1 MPLDPV
7 ISYVVSWKL
16 GVAFCLALAAIG
28 CDSRRDPAPQS
39 QTLRPVSLPD
49 LSQMDKV
56 VQQQIGDSYR
66 TLTSLIDN
74 RATPPADLA
83 RAHGETGKLLMAA
96 EYFEAAEPFF
106 LHAQALDP
114 SEIRWPY
121 YLGHIYVARAKPA
134 RAIASFERVLDL
146 RPDDVATL
154 VWLGDVHVDE
164 GRPELAEPLFTRA
177 LSNQPRTVSALF
189 GLGQVALA
197 RHEYSRAVAQFERVL
212 ATDPRASIAHYP
224 LALAYRGL
232 GDTARA
238 EAHLGQHGSVEVGP
252 PDPLMV
258 ELRGLMQGAVAEENR
273 GIRALESGDFKT
285 AADHFRKGVELAPDN
300 PSVRHKLA
308 TALSLIGDT
317 RGAFEQ
323 FQETVRR
330 SPSYSQSHYSLGVLL
345 AVNGRPQE
353 AIEHFSTA
361 IRYEP
366 NYVEARLRLA
376 EVLRQT
382 GRPDAA
388 LTQYSQIIA
397 IDPRAAEAEF
407 GYAMTLVQM
416 KRYEEARR
424 RLTAAASQYPDRREF
439 ADALTKLQA
448 IASTSRP

>member
-1 MPLDPV
+1 MSRIL
-7 ISYVVSWKL
+7 ICLLTLVV
-16 GVAFCLALAAIG
+16 GG
-28 CDSRRDPAPQS
+28 CDSRREPPA
-39 QTLRPVSLPD
+39 QTPALPPVSLPD
-49 LSQMDKV
+49 LSQTDKV

-83 RAHGETGKLLMAA
+83 RAYGQTGTLLMAA
-96 EYFEAAEPFF
+96 EYFEAAEPFL
-106 LHAQALDP
+106 LHAQALDAG
-114 SEIRWPY
+114 EIRWPY
-121 YLGHIYVARAKPA
+121 YLGHVYMARADPA
-134 RAIASFERVLDL
+134 GAMASFERVLGMQ
-146 RPDDVATL
+146 PDDVATL
-154 VWLGDVHVDE
+154 VWLGDLHLDE

-197 RHEYSRAVAQFERVL
+197 RREYSRAVAQFEQVL

-238 EAHLGQHGSVEVGP
+238 EAHLGQRGSVEVGP

-258 ELRGLMQGAVAEENR
+258 KLRGLLQGAVAEENR

-285 AADHFRKGVELAPDN
+285 AAEHFRKGVELAPDN

-330 SPSYSQSHYSLGVLL
+330 SPGYSQSHYSLGVLL
-345 AVNGRPQE
+345 AVNGQPQE

-376 EVLRQT
+376 EMLRQT
-382 GRPDAA
+382 ARPDAA
-388 LTQYSQIIA
+388 LSQYSQIIA
-397 IDPRAAEAEF
+397 IDPRAAEAQF

-424 RLTAAASQYPDRREF
+424 RLADGASQYPERREF
-439 ADALTKLQA
+439 AEALAKLA
-448 IASTSRP
+448 AGSRQ